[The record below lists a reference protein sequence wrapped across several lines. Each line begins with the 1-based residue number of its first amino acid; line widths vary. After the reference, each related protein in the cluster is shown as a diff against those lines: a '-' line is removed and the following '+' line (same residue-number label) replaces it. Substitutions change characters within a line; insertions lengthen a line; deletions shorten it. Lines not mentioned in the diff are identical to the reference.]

1 MCVITCPRPSGH
13 QIMLSPFHLVNRC
26 LDNTIYIIFI
36 CTLARR
42 YPPKCLPSLVRP
54 LALDQSPYTSVLRCS
69 YFISTNSL
77 DLHHFLRLH
86 ASVFNTCASQ
96 KKKGT
101 CCTTPTHIMVSLS
114 TILNQSSVA
123 SRQSLIIMFAGG

>member
-1 MCVITCPRPSGH
+1 MVIGPSLDSLILTQVEFLIPYSMNLMCAITCPRPSGH

-42 YPPKCLPSLVRP
+42 YPPKCLPSLVHP
-54 LALDQSPYTSVLRCS
+54 LALDQSLYTSVLRCS
-69 YFISTNSL
+69 YFIITNSL

-96 KKKGT
+96 NKE
-101 CCTTPTHIMVSLS
+101 H
-114 TILNQSSVA
+114 VA
-123 SRQSLIIMFAGG
+123 PHQLT